1 LINYSLDWFKG
12 KSTGKP
18 YMSYYFMVWFP
29 VNFPSTNPLNYG
41 NITRFF
47 FHGGADN
54 LGDRDGDLN
63 IKLVTKKNDS
73 FHLFMLHE

>member
-1 LINYSLDWFKG
+1 
-12 KSTGKP
+12 
-18 YMSYYFMVWFP
+18 MVWFP

-63 IKLVTKKNDS
+63 IKLVTKKTTLFTCLCYMNS
-73 FHLFMLHE
+73 FLVTSVD